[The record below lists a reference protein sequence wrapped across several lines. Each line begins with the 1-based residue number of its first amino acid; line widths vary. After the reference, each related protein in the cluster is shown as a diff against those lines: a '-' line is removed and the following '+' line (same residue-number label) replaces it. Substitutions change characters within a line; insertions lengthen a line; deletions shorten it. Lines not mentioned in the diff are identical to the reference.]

1 MSKPIA
7 AGDLVMV
14 VRGRQCCGWPSAIG
28 KVFVVQAVV
37 IGSNCYC
44 DACKTEVPD
53 DIARTGGLSPRGR
66 LVGIEL
72 SRLIRI
78 DPPALPESVET
89 DREVVA

>member
-14 VRGRQCCGWPSAIG
+14 VKPTPCCGHSMRIG
-28 KVFVVQAVV
+28 FVAMVLEVKMQHGWCRHCRAPIAQDHWRARLSEDLSEGLVIAV
-37 IGSNCYC
+37 
-44 DACKTEVPD
+44 
-53 DIARTGGLSPRGR
+53 
-66 LVGIEL
+66 

-89 DREVVA
+89 EREVAV